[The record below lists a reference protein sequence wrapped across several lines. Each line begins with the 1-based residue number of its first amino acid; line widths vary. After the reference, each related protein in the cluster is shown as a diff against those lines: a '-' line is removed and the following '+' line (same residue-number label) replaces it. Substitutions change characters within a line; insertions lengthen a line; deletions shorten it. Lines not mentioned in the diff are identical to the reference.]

1 MVTPITHPTIGAL
14 KLVSPPLKF
23 SDTPTMISLSPPLLG
38 EHTDEILT
46 EVLGY
51 GRDRIEELRN
61 REII

>member
-1 MVTPITHPTIGAL
+1 
-14 KLVSPPLKF
+14 VSPPLKF
-23 SDTPTMISLSPPLLG
+23 SDTPTTISLSPPLLG

-51 GRDRIEELRN
+51 GKDRIEELRN